1 MKVLE
6 RALTSVR
13 ELAHTPARLAALD
26 QMNTPELVALY
37 RELYGEPTRTRN
49 ATYLRK
55 RLGFRLQELEHG
67 GLPASA
73 LQKIAELGD
82 QMPERWRIRLA
93 QQEAGE
99 PPPQPAH
106 PRDPRLPPVGTILRR
121 VHNGIEHEVRVCADG
136 FEHAGTRFKSLSAV
150 AKHITGTPWNGFLFF
165 RVARGSRHTAT
176 QEERR

>member
-6 RALTSVR
+6 RALTNVR
-13 ELAHTPARLAALD
+13 ELADTPARLAALD
-26 QMNTPELVALY
+26 QMTTPELVALY

-49 ATYLRK
+49 FAYLRK

-73 LQKIAELGD
+73 LKKIVELGD
-82 QMPERWRIRLA
+82 ARPERWRIRLA
-93 QQEAGE
+93 EAA
-99 PPPQPAH
+99 PPPAH

-121 VHNGIEHEVRVCADG
+121 IHNGVAHEVRVCADG
-136 FEHAGTRFKSLSAV
+136 FEHEGTRFKSLSAV

-165 RVARGSRHTAT
+165 RVARGSRNPAT
-176 QEERR
+176 QESTT